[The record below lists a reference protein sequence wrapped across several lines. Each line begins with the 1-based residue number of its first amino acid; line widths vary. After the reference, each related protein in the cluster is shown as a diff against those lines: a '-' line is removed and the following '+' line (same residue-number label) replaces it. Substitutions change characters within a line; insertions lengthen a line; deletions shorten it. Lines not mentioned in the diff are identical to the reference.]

1 MAPFLLR
8 KTVSV
13 RTIDV
18 AAFIQN
24 ARPNRFHGWLLF
36 WSCFIVL
43 FDMYD
48 LVVYGSVLPILMR
61 EWAVGPVEAGVIGSV
76 GLFGMMIGAIRF
88 GFLADRF
95 GRRRMLIASVLLF
108 SLATFGCAFA
118 PGPEVF
124 GSLRAIAGLG
134 IGGILPNIIAM
145 ITDYAPKRTAN
156 TMVAIVTCLF
166 SVGGIVAAFAA
177 MGLIPAFGWQSVYW
191 VALIPVLTLPLSARW
206 FFDSPTTLLRLG
218 RTETLRATLRRIS
231 PAAGD
236 FGTADLFIG
245 STEAAAAPGTESGD
259 RDSRQAHPRASL
271 ALIFG
276 HGRGLATVMIWIA
289 FFMCLLMVNGVTTWL
304 PNLMMSAG
312 YALDSSLTFMI
323 VLNLG
328 AIIGTL
334 SLGRLADRIG
344 TKRVLVPMFVIAAV
358 SLVLLGVRADIVML
372 LLFVAVAGACTMGSQ
387 NISYAFVSQ
396 FYPSSVR
403 STALGLAS
411 GIGRAGAI
419 LGPTF
424 GGFLQALDLPVQSTF
439 LFFAV
444 PGLIAAAA
452 FACVPLARETT
463 PSMRSKSNQASNPT
477 PRPTTTTSTDERAS
491 AHD

>member
-1 MAPFLLR
+1 M
-8 KTVSV
+8 K
-13 RTIDV
+13 TIDA

-48 LVVYGSVLPILMR
+48 LVVYSSVLPILMG
-61 EWAVGPVEAGVIGSV
+61 EWNIGPVEAGVIGSA
-76 GLFGMMIGAIRF
+76 GLFGMMIGAICF

-108 SLATFGCAFA
+108 SLATFSCSLA
-118 PGPEVF
+118 PSPEIF
-124 GSLRAIAGLG
+124 GGLRAIAGVG

-145 ITDYAPKRTAN
+145 ITDYAPKRMAN

-206 FFDSPTTLLRLG
+206 FFDSPTTLIRLG
-218 RTETLRATLRRIS
+218 RTDTLRITLRRLDPSASDLTSAPLTIDGAE
-231 PAAGD
+231 AAD
-236 FGTADLFIG
+236 HTADHRG
-245 STEAAAAPGTESGD
+245 SRS
-259 RDSRQAHPRASL
+259 RASL

-276 HGRGLATVMIWIA
+276 NGRGLATVMIWIA

-304 PNLMMSAG
+304 PNLMMTAG

-328 AIIGTL
+328 AIVGTL

-344 TKRVLVPMFVIAAV
+344 TKRVLVPMFIIAAV
-358 SLVLLGVRADIVML
+358 SLVLLGMRVDIVLL
-372 LLFVAVAGACTMGSQ
+372 LLFVAIAGACTMGSQ

-424 GGFLQALDLPVQSTF
+424 GGLLQALDLPVQSTF

-452 FACVPLARETT
+452 FTCVPLTRKTT
-463 PSMRSKSNQASNPT
+463 PPPRLSDPNPT
-477 PRPTTTTSTDERAS
+477 PLPAVHATTTTPTDERAS
-491 AHD
+491 THD

>member
-1 MAPFLLR
+1 M
-8 KTVSV
+8 
-13 RTIDV
+13 RTIDA

-48 LVVYGSVLPILMR
+48 LVIYGSVLPILIR
-61 EWAVGPVEAGVIGSV
+61 EWAIGPVEAGVIGSV
-76 GLFGMMIGAIRF
+76 GLFGMMIGAICF

-95 GRRRMLIASVLLF
+95 GRRRMLIASVLIF

-118 PGPEVF
+118 SAPEVF
-124 GSLRAIAGLG
+124 GALRAIAGVG

-177 MGLIPAFGWQSVYW
+177 MRLIPAFGWQSVYW

-206 FFDSPTTLLRLG
+206 FFDSPTTLIRLG
-218 RTETLRATLRRIS
+218 RTETLRTTLHRLA
-231 PAAGD
+231 PTAG
-236 FGTADLFIG
+236 GLGNADLYMG
-245 STEAAAAPGTESGD
+245 STEATAAPDTEPTA
-259 RDSRQAHPRASL
+259 RDSRRAHPRASL

-304 PNLMMSAG
+304 PNLMMTAG

-323 VLNLG
+323 VLNVG
-328 AIIGTL
+328 AIVGTL

-358 SLVLLGVRADIVML
+358 SLVLLGVRADIVLL
-372 LLFVAVAGACTMGSQ
+372 LLFVAIAGACTMGSQ

-424 GGFLQALDLPVQSTF
+424 GGFLQALELPVQSTF

-452 FACVPLARETT
+452 FACVPLARATT
-463 PSMRSKSNQASNPT
+463 PPRRSDPDLAPHRT
-477 PRPTTTTSTDERAS
+477 VHPTTTPTDERAS
-491 AHD
+491 SHD